1 MFLPPGTFDFR
12 YKARDSPKKAEHK
25 EKNYDE
31 EMYPELYRKY
41 KSASDYIKGS
51 NLECPKPFEIG
62 ECRVVSFRGGLSQCT
77 YLSLQYNL
85 TIGTTYTRDQSKW
98 STCVE
103 SSTVLKYVCAI

>member
-1 MFLPPGTFDFR
+1 MFLPPGSFDFR
-12 YKARDSPKKAEHK
+12 YKARDSPRKAEHR

-62 ECRVVSFRGGLSQCT
+62 EYRVVSLWGRNLSQCT
-77 YLSLQYNL
+77 YVHVATLQPRNWDHL
-85 TIGTTYTRDQSKW
+85 HTGPVQVVR
-98 STCVE
+98 
-103 SSTVLKYVCAI
+103 L